1 MTTKSPKH
9 LLFAALLAAFSV
21 PALAVSVTFTLDTP
35 ADDGSPL
42 RFDPAAI
49 VFGDTGFTLSEG
61 FGLSDFTAVSFEG
74 VVAVE
79 DTLSFSVTAP
89 DGWLITSVSYSE
101 SGTGSVSGAAIA
113 RAKARMVIDG
123 TLQDLGSQTFVFGSS
138 GEWVLPEVET
148 SFAIASLQ
156 SVDIDIINE
165 LLAAAL
171 GPGATASIA
180 KTSASFSVTL
190 APVPLPPALGMLGV
204 GLLALATVN
213 RRKRS

>member
-1 MTTKSPKH
+1 MTTNSLKP
-9 LLFAALLAAFSV
+9 LLLAVLLAAFSV

-49 VFGDTGFTLSEG
+49 VFGDSGFTLSAG
-61 FGLSDFTAVSFEG
+61 FGLNDFTAASLEG
-74 VVAVE
+74 LVEIE
-79 DTLSFSVTAP
+79 DTLSFTVTAP
-89 DGWLITSVSYSE
+89 DGWLITGISYSE
-101 SGTGSVSGAAIA
+101 SGMGSVSAAALA
-113 RAKARMVIDG
+113 RAKARLVIDG
-123 TLQDLGSQTFVFGSS
+123 AVHDLGSWNFLFGAS
-138 GEWVLPEVET
+138 GEWVLPETEM

-171 GPGATASIA
+171 GSDAEAFIS

-204 GLLALATVN
+204 GLLALATVS
-213 RRKRS
+213 RRKRA